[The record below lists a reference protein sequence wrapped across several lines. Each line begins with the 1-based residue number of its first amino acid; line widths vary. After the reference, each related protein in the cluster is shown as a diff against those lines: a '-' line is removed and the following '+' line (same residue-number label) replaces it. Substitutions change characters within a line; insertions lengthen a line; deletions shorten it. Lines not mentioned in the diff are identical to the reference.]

1 MFCHLTGLAFFL
13 SIPYANLIA
22 PLIMW
27 LIRKDKH
34 PYINEQGKEA
44 VNFQISMSIYMTGAT
59 VVCLPL
65 FLLII
70 GAVLLPL
77 AVLAFLVIE
86 LIFVI
91 KGGIAANKGQ
101 SYSYPLTIRFIK

>member
-1 MFCHLTGLAFFL
+1 
-13 SIPYANLIA
+13 
-22 PLIMW
+22 
-27 LIRKDKH
+27 
-34 PYINEQGKEA
+34 
-44 VNFQISMSIYMTGAT
+44 MTGAT